1 MATVIVADSSRLN
14 LIYFLFSFLFL
25 CLFVAMVF
33 RDPVAVRS
41 SIEAELNDARTM
53 LGPIEQTYLESE
65 TKKRFQS
72 WYYDSGLYDT
82 VHKLFAPSKQKVIV
96 ENWQAKSSAGFLS
109 EGWIIQFLENF
120 QLYGYQF
127 MHRITMMQF
136 WIVTMLPMM
145 LAIILTG
152 YYSWRIQQYKLTGQ
166 STAKVRMWLKALW
179 ISFLLFSIYL
189 VTPNLIGAYTL
200 FAPPVLLVLVSLSV
214 ALIIASFSK
223 EI

>member
-1 MATVIVADSSRLN
+1 MATVIVANSSRLN
-14 LIYFLFSFLFL
+14 LIYFLFSFLLL
-25 CLFVAMVF
+25 CLFSAMVI
-33 RDPVAVRS
+33 RDPVAVRK
-41 SIEAELNDARTM
+41 SIEAELNDSRSM
-53 LGPIEQTYLESE
+53 LGPVEQAYLERE
-65 TKKRFQS
+65 TKQRFQS
-72 WYYDSGLYDT
+72 WYYDSGLYQT
-82 VHKLFAPSKQKVIV
+82 VHGFFAPNKQTKIV
-96 ENWQAKSSAGFLS
+96 EEWQSKSSAGFLA
-109 EGWIIQFLENF
+109 EGWIVQFLENF

-152 YYSWRIQQYKLTGQ
+152 YYTWRIQQYKLTGQ

-189 VTPNLIGAYTL
+189 VTPNLIGVYTL
-200 FAPPVLLVLVSLSV
+200 FAPPVLLALVSLSI

>member
-33 RDPVAVRS
+33 RDPVSVRQG
-41 SIEAELNDARTM
+41 IETELNDARTM
-53 LGPIEQTYLESE
+53 LGPLEQTYLENK
-65 TKKRFQS
+65 TKQRFQA
-72 WYYDSGLYDT
+72 WYYDSGLYAT
-82 VHKLFAPSKQKVIV
+82 VHRFFAPEKQEIV
-96 ENWQAKSSAGFLS
+96 MEEWQAKSSLGFMS
-109 EGWIIQFLENF
+109 TGWIIQFLENF

-145 LAIILTG
+145 IAIITTG
-152 YYSWRIQQYKLTGQ
+152 YYTWRIQQYKLTGQ
-166 STAKVRMWLKALW
+166 STAKVRLWLKALW

-189 VTPNLIGAYTL
+189 VTPNLIGVYTL
-200 FAPPVLLVLVSLSV
+200 FAPPALLILVSLSI
-214 ALIIASFSK
+214 ALVIASFSK
-223 EI
+223 EL

>member
-1 MATVIVADSSRLN
+1 MATVIVANSSRLN
-14 LIYFLFSFLFL
+14 LIYFLFSFLLL
-25 CLFVAMVF
+25 CLFAAMVI
-33 RDPVAVRS
+33 RDPSAVRRG
-41 SIEAELNDARTM
+41 IETELNDARTM
-53 LGPIEQTYLESE
+53 LGPIEQTYLEKE
-65 TKKRFQS
+65 TKRRFQS
-72 WYYDSGLYDT
+72 WYYDSGLYGT
-82 VHKLFAPSKQKVIV
+82 VHKFFAPNKQKIIV
-96 ENWQAKSSAGFLS
+96 ENWQSKSSAGFLS
-109 EGWIIQFLENF
+109 EGWIVQFLENF

-152 YYSWRIQQYKLTGQ
+152 YYTWRIQQYKLTGQ

-200 FAPPVLLVLVSLSV
+200 FAPPVLLTLVSLSI